1 MRSEDLIAF
10 ETVAEAGSV
19 TTAARRLGCSQPTLS
34 RQLQRLE
41 ADLGAH
47 LLQRHAQGMRL
58 TAAGE
63 RMLAFARERL
73 AEEDALRAELREGD
87 GELRGVVRIVA
98 STTPSDYLVPGFV
111 ARFAER
117 YPAVRTE
124 VTVGDSAQVPGAL
137 LDRRADVGFAGRA
150 NPDQRLTHLP
160 VAPDEIVLAVPRSH
174 PLAGEPAAPLSALEG
189 ERLIW
194 REEGSGTQRTFME
207 ALARAGV
214 ALPAGSSTASLGSTQ
229 AVMAAVDAGLGIGIV
244 SRRAVVDGP
253 GAGVVAV
260 RIEGVPVRRQLWMVY
275 ETGRLR
281 PAQQAAFIT
290 FVSGLVAA
298 RPDPPG
304 GDPRAPQSS

>member
-1 MRSEDLIAF
+1 MRTEDL
-10 ETVAEAGSV
+10 VALQAVADTGSV
-19 TTAARRLGCSQPTLS
+19 TDAARRLGRSQPTLS

-41 ADLGAH
+41 ADLGTP
-47 LLQRHAQGMRL
+47 LLERHPLGMRL

-63 RMLAFARERL
+63 RVSQFARERL
-73 AEEDALRAELREGD
+73 DAEDALRAELSD
-87 GELRGVVRIVA
+87 GASELRGVVRILA
-98 STTPSDYLVPGFV
+98 STTPGEYLVPELVAGFS
-111 ARFAER
+111 EL
-117 YPAVRTE
+117 YPGVRVE
-124 VTVGDSAQVPGAL
+124 VEVHDSAAVPGAV

-150 NPDQRLTHLP
+150 NPDERLTHTP
-160 VAPDEIVLAVPRSH
+160 VVPDEIVLAVPGAHR
-174 PLAGEPAAPLSALEG
+174 LADHSAVGLSALAG

-194 REEGSGTQRTFME
+194 REDGSGTQRTFME

-260 RIEGVPVRRQLWMVY
+260 RIDGVPVRRQLWMVY

-304 GDPRAPQSS
+304 GDPRVPQSS